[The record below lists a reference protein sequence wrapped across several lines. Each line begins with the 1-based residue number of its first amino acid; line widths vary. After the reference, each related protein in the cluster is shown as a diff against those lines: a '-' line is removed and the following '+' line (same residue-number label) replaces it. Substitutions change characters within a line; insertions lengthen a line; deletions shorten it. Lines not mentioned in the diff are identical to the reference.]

1 MSVHLYLLIVLAVI
15 TAAMAVAAAVPRKPL
30 NEHPVFDQDPH
41 DWTEHVG
48 RHRAL
53 DDEENTVHL
62 GDSLIRPPR

>member
-15 TAAMAVAAAVPRKPL
+15 TAAMVVAAAVPRKPL
-30 NEHPVFDQDPH
+30 NEHPVFDQDPY

-48 RHRAL
+48 KHRM
-53 DDEENTVHL
+53 EEDGNTVHL